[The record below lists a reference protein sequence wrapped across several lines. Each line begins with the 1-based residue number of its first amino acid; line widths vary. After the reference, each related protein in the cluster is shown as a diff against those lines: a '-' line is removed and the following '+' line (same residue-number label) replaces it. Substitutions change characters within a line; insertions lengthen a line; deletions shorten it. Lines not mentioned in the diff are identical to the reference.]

1 MSSAAEAAPA
11 AADESSALAIE
22 GLVAGYGGVIAL
34 DDVSLSAEAAAI
46 TAVLGANGAGK
57 TTLLRAVSGM
67 IRPRRGQILLGGA
80 TWPAATPSRWSG
92 PGSRTCP
99 RARASSPSS
108 PSRKTCGSA

>member
-1 MSSAAEAAPA
+1 MSSAAEVA
-11 AADESSALAIE
+11 AAGAHDSSTLAVE

-67 IRPRRGQILLGGA
+67 IRPRRGRILLGGA
-80 TWPAATPSRWSG
+80 
-92 PGSRTCP
+92 
-99 RARASSPSS
+99 
-108 PSRKTCGSA
+108 